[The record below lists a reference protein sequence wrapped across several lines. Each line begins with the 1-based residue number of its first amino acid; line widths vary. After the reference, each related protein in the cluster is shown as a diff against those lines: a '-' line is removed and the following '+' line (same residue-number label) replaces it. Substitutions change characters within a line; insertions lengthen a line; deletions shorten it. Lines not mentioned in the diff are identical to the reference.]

1 MDFKKKYLKYKSK
14 YVGLKSKKLENK
26 NIILNPDDKQ
36 KIMLLVKKLKESENN
51 LKNNLKKMGYNE
63 NYLENESNIL
73 KKIKRDDKDLNFV
86 IAIGPTSKEIQR
98 GESYI
103 KIDGEKKMV
112 NLFFWKQIIKMI
124 TDGFYDSLVYMFR
137 ERNMLDKYGQILE
150 LINSKNFIKK
160 KSFIL
165 NGRKYDEDTFLIKFC
180 IPMYDQSFTSE
191 DIEMFILVKPSLD
204 SYLNKY
210 IPISTL
216 TLWTYNPDLPSD
228 NTDYYL
234 GGFCTKLEERG
245 KKYGKFLLEH
255 VLNKHKGSFISLSV
269 FKENKGHSVKTHD
282 KLVNFYKG
290 YGFKIF
296 KDLKYVTVLKKT

>member
-1 MDFKKKYLKYKSK
+1 
-14 YVGLKSKKLENK
+14 
-26 NIILNPDDKQ
+26 
-36 KIMLLVKKLKESENN
+36 
-51 LKNNLKKMGYNE
+51 
-63 NYLENESNIL
+63 
-73 KKIKRDDKDLNFV
+73 
-86 IAIGPTSKEIQR
+86 
-98 GESYI
+98 
-103 KIDGEKKMV
+103 
-112 NLFFWKQIIKMI
+112 MI

-137 ERNMLDKYGQILE
+137 ERNMLYKYGQILE
-150 LINSKNFIKK
+150 LINSKDFIK

-204 SYLNKY
+204 SSSNTY

-245 KKYGKFLLEH
+245 KNMVKF
-255 VLNKHKGSFISLSV
+255 
-269 FKENKGHSVKTHD
+269 
-282 KLVNFYKG
+282 Y
-290 YGFKIF
+290 
-296 KDLKYVTVLKKT
+296 